1 MIDMVRLWFA
11 ARTRREQTMVAFAAV
26 LAVITFAWGVTAVSL
41 AAMQSAHSRYADAVR
56 ALADTETRVAAVR
69 ELVRSPVAPPAG
81 PMDAVVRDKAQAAG
95 FSLSSNTPQ
104 ADGSATIGI
113 ASARPAALFAWI
125 AALERDGVI
134 VDHLAATDNGDK
146 TLAVQMTLRKRG
158 A

>member
-1 MIDMVRLWFA
+1 MIEMLRLWFA
-11 ARTRREQTMVAFAAV
+11 ARTRRERIMVTFAAA
-26 LAVITFAWGVTAVSL
+26 LAAITLVWGVTVVSL

-69 ELVRSPVAPPAG
+69 ELVGSPVALPAG
-81 PMDAVVRDKAQAAG
+81 PMEAVLRDKAQAAG

-104 ADGSATIGI
+104 SDGSATIGI

-134 VDHLAATDNGDK
+134 VQHLVATDNGDK